1 MIGAVIYKLPID
13 VFIVR
18 MCLNGSPAA
27 RAALLFHR
35 IHNNNFSSNSHER
48 KPEGCERT
56 AEFIA
61 LSRHVTNVDS
71 VFCFFQLA
79 Q

>member
-18 MCLNGSPAA
+18 MCLNGSSAA
-27 RAALLFHR
+27 RAALLFYR
-35 IHNNNFSSNSHER
+35 IHNNFSSNSHER
-48 KPEGCERT
+48 KPEGGDRT

-79 Q
+79 